1 MKSSR
6 IRSPRTAAVTA
17 VALAAA
23 LGVAAPAASAKSES
37 ASAATAFSAH
47 ADHGSKRPVAAEDLS
62 RNGPYAFTSTTVANS
77 ATPGFGAATIYYP
90 TASGTY
96 GGVAISP
103 GFTETQSAVKWLGPR
118 LASYGFVVIVID
130 TNTTLDDPDSRGTQ
144 LLAALDYLTGSSAVK
159 AKVDASR
166 LAVMG
171 HSMGGGGSLA
181 AAKARPS
188 LKAAIPLTPWHT
200 DKTWP
205 EVTTPT
211 LIVGAENDAIAPVA
225 DHAEP
230 FYASLPASSA
240 HAYLELNNAGH
251 LATNSD
257 NPATSIQS
265 VAWLKRFVNG
275 DTAYS
280 SYLCPGPTPG
290 SAVEEYR
297 SSCPF

>member
-1 MKSSR
+1 MQSSLMR
-6 IRSPRTAAVTA
+6 APRGVVAAL
-17 VALAAA
+17 ALAAA
-23 LGVAAPAASAKSES
+23 VGLTAPAASAHAPADRATGAPAAAAKPR
-37 ASAATAFSAH
+37 ATA
-47 ADHGSKRPVAAEDLS
+47 GEDLT
-62 RNGPYAFTSTTVANS
+62 RNGPFVYTSTTVADAS
-77 ATPGFGAATIYYP
+77 TPGFGAATIYYP
-90 TASGTY
+90 TAAGTY

-103 GFTETQSAVKWLGPR
+103 GFLETQSAVKWFGPR

-130 TNTTLDDPDSRGTQ
+130 TNSTMDDPDSRGTQ
-144 LLAALDYLTGSSAVK
+144 LLASLDYLTGSSAVK
-159 AKVDASR
+159 GKVDASR

-211 LIVGAENDAIAPVA
+211 LIVGAENDTIAPVA

-240 HAYLELNNAGH
+240 HAYLELNNVDH
-251 LATNSD
+251 SATNSD
-257 NPATSIQS
+257 NPATSVQS

-280 SYLCPGPTPG
+280 SYLCPGPAPSST
-290 SAVEEYR
+290 VQEYR